1 MRTASEDIAMAV
13 TDVNFSLLLTDVTLF
28 LVEWHV
34 RIILLVGAIQM
45 FFVAVQ
51 ENARVFGNRVACFI
65 AGGGHLILTNGN
77 LPHFSWVRLKL
88 L

>member
-13 TDVNFSLLLTDVTLF
+13 TDVVNFSLLLTDVTLF
-28 LVEWHV
+28 LVEWRV

-51 ENARVFGNRVACFI
+51 ENA
-65 AGGGHLILTNGN
+65 
-77 LPHFSWVRLKL
+77 
-88 L
+88 